1 MSIATVAP
9 GLTTGTWNIDPAHSE
24 VAFVIRHLMTKVRG
38 IFTEFEGAI
47 EIADDLASSTAKA
60 EIKVES
66 LTTRHAE
73 RDAHV
78 RSSDVLDIA
87 NHPVMT
93 FESTGVR
100 EEGGQYYLDGA
111 LTIKDVTRPV
121 SLAVEFNGVSEDPWG
136 APRRLQRRDHHQP
149 QGLGHRVQRPAEGR
163 GRPAQRQG
171 RPPARDPGR
180 PRLTRLRAAYR
191 ERPPASWWTAF
202 RFARSHGPCRPRMIR
217 IVRVWGEGR

>member
-9 GLTTGTWNIDPAHSE
+9 GLTAGTWNIDPAHSE

-38 IFTEFEGAI
+38 IFTEFEGSI
-47 EIADDLASSTAKA
+47 EIADDLVSSKAKA

-66 LTTRHAE
+66 LTTRHAD

-100 EEGGQYYLDGA
+100 EEDGQYYLDGA

-121 SLAVEFNGVSEDPWG
+121 SLEVEFNGVSEDPWG
-136 APRRLQRRDHHQP
+136 GFRA
-149 QGLGHRVQRPAEGR
+149 GFSAETTINRKDWGIEFNV
-163 GRPAQRQG
+163 P
-171 RPPARDPGR
+171 
-180 PRLTRLRAAYR
+180 LK
-191 ERPPASWWTAF
+191 
-202 RFARSHGPCRPRMIR
+202 
-217 IVRVWGEGR
+217 GEGALLSDKVVLQLEIQAVRA